1 MIFSF
6 NIHCFYLIN
15 VFVPYNFI
23 YFFLSIKSIIMAVY
37 NESDK
42 NLNNKLKF
50 GSALLTLQ

>member
-1 MIFSF
+1 MNFSF
-6 NIHCFYLIN
+6 NIHCFYLTYL
-15 VFVPYNFI
+15 FLI
-23 YFFLSIKSIIMAVY
+23 YIFFPSIKSIIMAVY

>member
-1 MIFSF
+1 MNFSF

-15 VFVPYNFI
+15 VFVPYI
-23 YFFLSIKSIIMAVY
+23 QFFPSIKSIIMAVY
-37 NESDK
+37 NEPDK